1 MTLESALLEQY
12 IIIKNVFIF
21 EPVNC
26 DMRGERTDLF
36 ILLGEHDTN
45 IGAVSVLASVCS
57 LNWV

>member
-1 MTLESALLEQY
+1 MTLETVLLEQY

-26 DMRGERTDLF
+26 DMRGERTDLL
-36 ILLGEHDTN
+36 ILLGEHGTN

-57 LNWV
+57 LSWV